1 MLFYLIKVFTALCQA
16 TMETYPRSLGNYSC
30 SSVFAER
37 CAAVMHQASV
47 IISSA
52 KGVNRRS
59 GVLVKISLRPWNK
72 LSQYTCNYETQ
83 FSSPFQENRGKDR
96 QTCSP
101 WEKKIKNIKQVM
113 YRFQFFLSTLAD
125 LAEWKTLN
133 IFSKLNLHLD
143 NGDMISIQGIAILE

>member
-16 TMETYPRSLGNYSC
+16 TMETYPRSLGDYSC

-37 CAAVMHQASV
+37 CAAVMHQACV

-59 GVLVKISLRPWNK
+59 RVLVKISLRPWNK
-72 LSQYTCNYETQ
+72 LSQYIAIMKLNFQVRFKKIEEKTYEHVHL
-83 FSSPFQENRGKDR
+83 GK
-96 QTCSP
+96 
-101 WEKKIKNIKQVM
+101 KKIKNIKQVM
-113 YRFQFFLSTLAD
+113 YRFQFFLSALAD

-133 IFSKLNLHLD
+133 IFSKINLYLD